1 MRHYSRELI
10 TAEEFESCDDNSHSA
25 VDSTAGAA
33 AVSDVILSL
42 VVYVSAQG
50 NMSSH
55 VLLKLFT
62 LLKLSNY
69 KVSEPDFLEMLAH
82 HILWYNLPSSSRN
95 SKIMHCGILFNALH
109 VSQRCIF
116 YWIWCLRYWL
126 YNFYHQSDLKC
137 SIANHAKLFINYG
150 PNRLLRF
157 EPQRFA

>member
-25 VDSTAGAA
+25 ADSAVGAA
-33 AVSDVILSL
+33 AVSDLILSL

-69 KVSEPDFLEMLAH
+69 KVSDKLAVWGNFEMDFPEMLKFLYGA
-82 HILWYNLPSSSRN
+82 
-95 SKIMHCGILFNALH
+95 
-109 VSQRCIF
+109 IF
-116 YWIWCLRYWL
+116 RVVLGTP
-126 YNFYHQSDLKC
+126 K
-137 SIANHAKLFINYG
+137 
-150 PNRLLRF
+150 
-157 EPQRFA
+157 

>member
-25 VDSTAGAA
+25 VDSAAGAA
-33 AVSDVILSL
+33 AVSDLILSL

-69 KVSEPDFLEMLAH
+69 KVSDKLAAWEDFDMDFLEML
-82 HILWYNLPSSSRN
+82 
-95 SKIMHCGILFNALH
+95 K
-109 VSQRCIF
+109 IF
-116 YWIWCLRYWL
+116 YGTI
-126 YNFYHQSDLKC
+126 F
-137 SIANHAKLFINYG
+137 
-150 PNRLLRF
+150 
-157 EPQRFA
+157 